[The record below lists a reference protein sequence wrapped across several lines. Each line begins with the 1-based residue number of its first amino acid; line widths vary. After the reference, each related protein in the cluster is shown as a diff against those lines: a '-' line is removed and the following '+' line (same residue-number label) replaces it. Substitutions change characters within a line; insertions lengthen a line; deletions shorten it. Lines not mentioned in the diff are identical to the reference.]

1 VIFKQI
7 FPYLLFILLPI
18 IWRNETK
25 MNLPSIKFTGR
36 LTTTEKIYNFFATLT
51 GLAVFT
57 AEFFKQVF
65 IPPFEIAEIK
75 KHMDEL
81 GVKTFPIVSITG
93 LIIGLVLTMQSQPI
107 LQRFGATDF
116 LPAMVSISVIR
127 ELGPVITALIFAG
140 RVSSGIGAELGSMKV
155 TEQIDAM
162 EVSAINPF
170 KYLVVTRVIAT
181 TLILPILTVYV
192 IIIAIMGGYV
202 AVIITENMNFA
213 YYQSSVVN
221 AVQFGD
227 LIPGIAKTFVFGFIV
242 GIVGAYKGYS
252 TEGGTEGVGRASTTA
267 VVLSSL
273 LILIFDTMLVKITLW
288 LWPTT

>member
-1 VIFKQI
+1 
-7 FPYLLFILLPI
+7 
-18 IWRNETK
+18 
-25 MNLPSIKFTGR
+25 MNIPHIKFSGKLSTWD
-36 LTTTEKIYNFFATLT
+36 KIYNFFATLT
-51 GLAVFT
+51 GLSVF
-57 AEFFKQVF
+57 AFEFFKQVF
-65 IPPFEIAEIK
+65 KPPFEIAEVK

-81 GVKTFPIVSITG
+81 GVKTFPIVSVTG
-93 LIIGLVLTMQSQPI
+93 LIIGMVLTMQSQPI
-107 LQRFGATDF
+107 MQRFGASDF

-140 RVSSGIGAELGSMKV
+140 RVSSGIGAELGSMRV

-181 TLILPILTVYV
+181 TLILPILTIYV
-192 IIIAIMGGYV
+192 IMIAIFGGYI

-213 YYQSSVVN
+213 YYQSSVVT

-227 LIPGIAKTFVFGFIV
+227 LIPGITKTFVFGFVV
-242 GIVGAYKGYS
+242 GLVGCFKGYT
-252 TEGGTEGVGRASTTA
+252 TEGGTEGVGKASTTA

-273 LILIFDTMLVKITLW
+273 LILIFDTILVKITLW
-288 LWPTT
+288 LWPTI

>member
-1 VIFKQI
+1 
-7 FPYLLFILLPI
+7 
-18 IWRNETK
+18 
-25 MNLPSIKFTGR
+25 MNLPRLKFSGKLSTSDK
-36 LTTTEKIYNFFATLT
+36 LYNFFATLT
-51 GLAVFT
+51 GLAIFT
-57 AEFFKQVF
+57 TEFFKQVF
-65 IPPFEIAEIK
+65 IPPFEIREIK

-107 LQRFGATDF
+107 MQRFGASDF
-116 LPAMVSISVIR
+116 LPAMVSISVVR

-140 RVSSGIGAELGSMKV
+140 RVSSGIGAELGSMRV

-170 KYLVVTRVIAT
+170 KYLVVTRIIAT
-181 TLILPILTVYV
+181 TLILPILTIYV
-192 IIIAIMGGYV
+192 MVIAIMGGYI
-202 AVIITENMNFA
+202 AVIIVENMNFA
-213 YYQSSVVN
+213 YYQSAVVS

-227 LIPGIAKTFVFGFIV
+227 LIPGVAKTFVFGFIV

-252 TEGGTEGVGRASTTA
+252 TEGGTEGVGKASTTA

-273 LILIFDTMLVKITLW
+273 IILIFDTILVKITVW
-288 LWPTT
+288 LWPTI

>member
-1 VIFKQI
+1 
-7 FPYLLFILLPI
+7 
-18 IWRNETK
+18 
-25 MNLPSIKFTGR
+25 MNLPSIKFTGK
-36 LTTTEKIYNFFATLT
+36 LTTTEKIYNFFATIT
-51 GLAVFT
+51 GLSVFT
-57 AEFFKQVF
+57 IEFFRQVF
-65 IPPFEIAEIK
+65 IPPFEIVEIK

-107 LQRFGATDF
+107 MQRFGASDF
-116 LPAMVSISVIR
+116 LPAMVSISVVR

-140 RVSSGIGAELGSMKV
+140 RVSSGIGAELGSMRV

-181 TLILPILTVYV
+181 TLILPILTIYV
-192 IIIAIMGGYV
+192 VMIAIFGGYI

-213 YYQSSVVN
+213 YYQNSVVT

-227 LIPGIAKTFVFGFIV
+227 LIPGIVKTFVFGFIV

-273 LILIFDTMLVKITLW
+273 LILIFDTILVKITLW
-288 LWPTT
+288 VWPTT